1 MFARAAECHLKELG
15 RQFPAITVVG
25 PRQSGKTTLAR
36 KVFPDYAYVSLEDPD
51 VRRFAVSD
59 PRGFLESNPA
69 PLIIDEVQRIPD
81 LLSYLQGRI
90 DREGK
95 NGQYVL
101 MGSHQPLLKAGV
113 SQSLAGRTALLKL
126 LPPSFG
132 ELLKAG
138 VHQSREEWVWNGFM
152 PRIYDQKTN
161 ARLLYKSYFETYV
174 QRDVRQLVNV
184 KDQSLFELF
193 VRLLAG
199 RVGQVANLQALSGE
213 IGVSAVTLNSWL
225 SVLEA
230 SYIVFRLPP
239 YYRNLGKRLVKSPK
253 IYFSE
258 VGLAAYLLGIQNAG
272 QVEQHPL
279 FGNLFENMV
288 VADRL
293 KQRLNRGEEPNLYY
307 YRDARQLE
315 VDLIKEDGQSLAA
328 FEIKSAA
335 TANERFTDGLNQ
347 LRAMS
352 KNVKSCSVIYSG
364 QHIADYKAC
373 TFRNYLE
380 DDAEQS

>member
-1 MFARAAECHLKELG
+1 MFARTAECHLKELG

-36 KVFPDYAYVSLEDPD
+36 KVFPDYAYVSIEDPD
-51 VRRFAVSD
+51 IRRFAVSD

-69 PLIIDEVQRIPD
+69 PLIIDEVQRVPD

-101 MGSHQPLLKAGV
+101 TGSHQPLLKAGI

-199 RVGQVANLQALSGE
+199 RVG
-213 IGVSAVTLNSWL
+213 
-225 SVLEA
+225 
-230 SYIVFRLPP
+230 
-239 YYRNLGKRLVKSPK
+239 
-253 IYFSE
+253 
-258 VGLAAYLLGIQNAG
+258 
-272 QVEQHPL
+272 
-279 FGNLFENMV
+279 
-288 VADRL
+288 
-293 KQRLNRGEEPNLYY
+293 
-307 YRDARQLE
+307 
-315 VDLIKEDGQSLAA
+315 
-328 FEIKSAA
+328 
-335 TANERFTDGLNQ
+335 
-347 LRAMS
+347 
-352 KNVKSCSVIYSG
+352 
-364 QHIADYKAC
+364 
-373 TFRNYLE
+373 
-380 DDAEQS
+380 